1 MAARAA
7 GHPPALGAVGDASDA
22 AGVGDE
28 VEDVVEQVLGLEALA
43 GVVVDV
49 GEGQGRV
56 HPPTPQRVEGLGRLG
71 VDELDLQARVPLADD
86 VEHPRHQGGHRGGE
100 GGQAHAPR
108 LRAGHGDDLALGA
121 VQQVEN
127 LLAPGRQRPTLLGE
141 PHTTSGP
148 RQQNR
153 TGRPRQG
160 GELVGDGGLA
170 EPQGVGGGRNGAE
183 AGELHE
189 GPQLLH
195 IDHATKYVLYRWVL
209 VKRFIGPILRP
220 SAS

>member
-7 GHPPALGAVGDASDA
+7 GHPPALGAVGDARDA

-28 VEDVVEQVLGLEALA
+28 VEDVVEQVLGLKALA

-56 HPPTPQRVEGLGRLG
+56 DPPAPQRVEGLGRLG
-71 VDELDLQARVPLADD
+71 VDELDLQARVLPADD

-100 GGQAHAPR
+100 GRQAHAPR
-108 LRAGHGDDLALGA
+108 LRTGHGDDLALGA
-121 VQQVEN
+121 LQQVED
-127 LLAPGRQRPTLLGE
+127 LLPPHRQRPALLGE
-141 PHTTSGP
+141 PHAASGP
-148 RQQNR
+148 RQQDR
-153 TGRPRQG
+153 AGRARQG
-160 GELVGDGGLA
+160 GELVGDGGLTEA
-170 EPQGVGGGRNGAE
+170 QGVGGGRDGAE

-195 IDHATKYVLYRWVL
+195 IDHATKYVPYRWVF
-209 VKRFIGPILRP
+209 VKRFIGPILRL